1 LLQEFTE
8 DGESDLKE
16 SNEINQEDEI
26 SDKENID
33 PSVPMLRN
41 PKKRYGKGQPLG
53 TKRFKSSTE
62 AHKPKSGN
70 QQHFKNCGKAG
81 HYQKNCKEVI

>member
-8 DGESDLKE
+8 DGESDLEE

-33 PSVPMLRN
+33 PLVPMLQN
-41 PKKRYGKGQPLG
+41 PKKRCGKG
-53 TKRFKSSTE
+53 
-62 AHKPKSGN
+62 
-70 QQHFKNCGKAG
+70 
-81 HYQKNCKEVI
+81 